1 MKEIL
6 KKIFGIDNVATKV
19 GDLVDR
25 FVTTKDEKAAFEK
38 KLTEI
43 FIEAEKEMQQNVTE
57 RWKADMA
64 SSGSWL
70 SKNVRPLVLL
80 FLVVSTVVMVFID
93 SGAIKFDVEENWVDL
108 LQIVLITVISA
119 YFGGRSFE
127 KIKNKNS

>member
-1 MKEIL
+1 MKEIF
-6 KKIFGIDNVATKV
+6 KKIFGLDNLGQKV

-25 FVTTKDEKAAFEK
+25 FVQTKEEKAEFEK
-38 KLTEI
+38 ELTQI
-43 FIEAEKEMQQNVTE
+43 FIEAEKDMQQNVTE

-93 SGAIKFDVEENWVDL
+93 SGAIKFNVEENWVDL

-127 KIKNKNS
+127 KIKNKK

>member
-25 FVTTKDEKAAFEK
+25 FVRTKDEKAQFEK
-38 KLTEI
+38 ELTQI
-43 FIEAEKEMQQNVTE
+43 FIEAEKDMQQNVTE

-93 SGAIKFDVEENWVDL
+93 AGLIAFEVKENWVDL

-119 YFGGRSFE
+119 YFGGRSIE
-127 KIKNKNS
+127 KIKTK

>member
-38 KLTEI
+38 QLTEI

>member
-6 KKIFGIDNVATKV
+6 KNIFGLDNVADKV

-25 FVTTKDEKAAFEK
+25 FVRTKDEKAQFEK
-38 KLTEI
+38 ELTQI
-43 FIEAEKEMQQNVTE
+43 FIEAEKDMQQNVTE

-64 SSGSWL
+64 SNGSWL

-93 SGAIKFDVEENWVDL
+93 AGLIAFEVKENWVDL

-119 YFGGRSFE
+119 YFGGRSIE
-127 KIKNKNS
+127 KIRTK

>member
-6 KKIFGIDNVATKV
+6 KKIFGLDNLGQKV

-25 FVTTKDEKAAFEK
+25 FVQTKEEKAQFEK
-38 KLTEI
+38 ELTEI
-43 FIEAEKEMQQNVTE
+43 FINAEKDMQQNVTE

-93 SGAIKFDVEENWVDL
+93 SGAIKFNVEENWVDL

-127 KIKNKNS
+127 KIKNKK

>member
-6 KKIFGIDNVATKV
+6 KKIFGLDNVADKV

-25 FVTTKDEKAAFEK
+25 FVRTKDEKAQFEK
-38 KLTEI
+38 ELTQI
-43 FIEAEKEMQQNVTE
+43 FIEAEKDMQQNVTE

-64 SSGSWL
+64 SNGSWL

-93 SGAIKFDVEENWVDL
+93 AGLIAFEVKENWVDL

-119 YFGGRSFE
+119 YFGGRSIE
-127 KIKNKNS
+127 KIKTK

>member
-6 KKIFGIDNVATKV
+6 KKIFGIDNVADKV

-25 FVTTKDEKAAFEK
+25 FVRTKDEKAQFEK
-38 KLTEI
+38 ELTQI
-43 FIEAEKEMQQNVTE
+43 FIEAEKDMQQNVTE

-93 SGAIKFDVEENWVDL
+93 AGLIAFEVKENWVDL

-119 YFGGRSFE
+119 YFGGRSIE
-127 KIKNKNS
+127 KIKTK

>member
-6 KKIFGIDNVATKV
+6 KKIFGLDNVADKV

-25 FVTTKDEKAAFEK
+25 FVRTKDEKAQFEK
-38 KLTEI
+38 ELTQI
-43 FIEAEKEMQQNVTE
+43 FIEAEKDMQQNVTE

-64 SSGSWL
+64 SNGSWL

-93 SGAIKFDVEENWVDL
+93 AGLIAFEVKENWVDL

-119 YFGGRSFE
+119 YFGGRSIE
-127 KIKNKNS
+127 KIRTK

>member
-25 FVTTKDEKAAFEK
+25 FVRTKDEKAQFEK
-38 KLTEI
+38 ELTQI
-43 FIEAEKEMQQNVTE
+43 FIEAEKDMQQNVTE

-64 SSGSWL
+64 SNGSWL

-93 SGAIKFDVEENWVDL
+93 AGLIAFEVKENWVDL

-119 YFGGRSFE
+119 YFGGRSIE
-127 KIKNKNS
+127 KIRTK

>member
-6 KKIFGIDNVATKV
+6 KKIFGIDNVASKV

-25 FVTTKDEKAAFEK
+25 FVQTKEEKAEFEK
-38 KLTEI
+38 ELTQI
-43 FIEAEKEMQQNVTE
+43 FIEAEKDMQQNVTE
-57 RWKADMA
+57 RWKSDMG
-64 SSGSWL
+64 SDSWL

-80 FLVVSTVVMVFID
+80 FLIVSTVVMIFID
-93 SGAIKFDVEENWVDL
+93 AGAIKFNVQENWVDL

-127 KIKNKNS
+127 KIRKK

>member
-38 KLTEI
+38 QLTEI

-80 FLVVSTVVMVFID
+80 FLVVSTVV
-93 SGAIKFDVEENWVDL
+93 
-108 LQIVLITVISA
+108 TVI
-119 YFGGRSFE
+119 
-127 KIKNKNS
+127 KTI

>member
-1 MKEIL
+1 
-6 KKIFGIDNVATKV
+6 
-19 GDLVDR
+19 
-25 FVTTKDEKAAFEK
+25 
-38 KLTEI
+38 
-43 FIEAEKEMQQNVTE
+43 MQQNVTE

-93 SGAIKFDVEENWVDL
+93 SGAIKFNVEENWVDL

-127 KIKNKNS
+127 KIKNKK